1 MNDDQSQNPAPNND
15 ARYNAAEVEPRWQAV
30 WEKGDIYRA
39 DDTSSKPKFYAL
51 EMFPYPSGRIHMG
64 HVRNYAMGDVVARY
78 KKARGFEVLH
88 PMGWDSFGMPA
99 ENAAIATGGH
109 PRDWTYG
116 NIDAMKAPMKRL
128 GFALDWSREFA
139 TSDEAYYKQQQAIF
153 LKFWE
158 KGLVYRKTAK
168 VNWDPVDNTV
178 LANEQVIDGKGWR
191 SGAVVEQR
199 DMDQWFFKIT
209 EYAEEL
215 LEGLDGL
222 DRWPEKV
229 RTMQANWIGKSEG
242 LQMRFEWDNVSPNG
256 DGVFTLP
263 SSSIFHSNPE
273 TVLPFIV
280 NEEINTG
287 VYNDLNAD
295 INKVLEVCIEGVDI
309 FTTRPDTLFGASFIA
324 LSPDHEIVKALSK
337 INEKVET
344 FRAECAKIGTTE
356 EAIATAD
363 KLGFDTGLRVKHPFD
378 ETKTLPVWIANF
390 VLMGYGKGAVFG
402 CPAHDQRDFDF
413 ATKYGL
419 PILPVVEPFTT
430 AHPDAGRGPSDGM
443 AGAKDSLDP
452 DSHRDE
458 RNGEIEEAY
467 TGEGT
472 LINSGFLN
480 GLSKDEGISA
490 AIAKIEEM
498 DLGQGTTQYR
508 LRDWGVSRQR
518 YWGCPIPVIKCE
530 GCGPQPVAEADL
542 PVQLPYDNI
551 DLNIPGNPLDR
562 HPTFK
567 TGTKDNPVTC
577 PKCGKPAERETDTLD
592 TFADSSW
599 YFARFAG
606 GQGNGQPDD
615 APFDKAIASDW
626 LPVDQY
632 VGGVEHA
639 VLHLLYAR
647 FFTRGLR
654 DCGLLDLPSGE
665 PFAGLFTQGMV
676 THAVFTDPS
685 GEYVLP
691 ADVIGENPEKEWQS
705 FLARVGTQLD
715 DYPEFKKA
723 YEKQCDQLGK
733 HLIAQVKTENGWF
746 PKPILQ
752 GEVIKMSKSKKNV
765 VDPDEI
771 IEGYG
776 ADVARWFVLS
786 DSPPERDV
794 EWTES
799 GVIGAWRFSKKVW
812 SLVSETE
819 KMNPMSVASD
829 AKGDALALRRF
840 AHKALEKIT
849 AGIESFRFNTSV
861 AQIYEL
867 TNALKKY
874 KANDTAKVEAL
885 GILIRVIAPF
895 MPHLSEECWSHLGGE
910 GLCYHAPWPELDPAM
925 LVEDEV
931 TLPIQVNG
939 KRRSE
944 LTAPKGIAKDE
955 AEKLA
960 LADEA
965 VQRSL
970 DGLQVRKVIVV
981 PGRIINIVAS

>member
-1 MNDDQSQNPAPNND
+1 MSQDAPSQNND
-15 ARYNAAEVEPRWQAV
+15 SRYNAAEVEPRWQAV
-30 WEKGDIYRA
+30 WEKDDIYRA
-39 DDTSSKPKFYAL
+39 DDKSDKPKFYAL

-109 PRDWTYG
+109 PKDWTYG
-116 NIDAMKAPMKRL
+116 NIDAMKAPMKGL

-215 LEGLDGL
+215 LEGLDTL

-229 RTMQANWIGKSEG
+229 KTMQANWIGKSEG
-242 LQMRFEWDNVSPNG
+242 LQMYFQWCDEDASSDYLFEEEGTKNVTPKLG
-256 DGVFTLP
+256 H
-263 SSSIFHSNPE
+263 SSIH
-273 TVLPFIV
+273 
-280 NEEINTG
+280 
-287 VYNDLNAD
+287 DW
-295 INKVLEVCIEGVDI
+295 VLENFPDDVQVY
-309 FTTRPDTLFGASFIA
+309 TTRPDTLFGASFIA
-324 LSPDHEIVKALSK
+324 LSPDHPIVKGLAKSNPE
-337 INEKVET
+337 IQE
-344 FRAECAKIGTTE
+344 FIAQCAKIGTSE
-356 EAIATAD
+356 EAIAQAP
-363 KLGFDTGLRVKHPFD
+363 KLGLDTGLRVIHPLMD
-378 ETKTLPVWIANF
+378 LRSPREEHTLPVWIANF
-390 VLMGYGKGAVFG
+390 VLMGYGTGAIFG
-402 CPAHDQRDFDF
+402 CPAHDQRDLDF
-413 ATKYGL
+413 ARKYNL
-419 PILPVVEPFTT
+419 PVTPVILP
-430 AHPDAGRGPSDGM
+430 DGETPESF
-443 AGAKDSLDP
+443 K
-452 DSHRDE
+452 
-458 RNGEIEEAY
+458 IENEAY
-467 TGEGT
+467 TGTGK
-472 LINSGFLN
+472 IYNSNHYLD
-480 GLSKDEGISA
+480 GLSKEEGIKT
-490 AIAKIEEM
+490 AISEM
-498 DLGQGTTQYR
+498 EKRHIGKGVTNYR

-530 GCGPQPVAEADL
+530 SCGPQPVAETDL
-542 PVQLPYDNI
+542 PVQLPYEHI

-567 TGTKDNPVTC
+567 HGTEENPVTC
-577 PKCGKPAERETDTLD
+577 PKCGEKAERETDTLD

-606 GQGNGQPDD
+606 GNTTD
-615 APFDKAIASDW
+615 APFDKKAASEW

-676 THAVFTDPS
+676 THAVFTDED
-685 GEYVLP
+685 GEYVMP
-691 ADVIGENPEKEWQS
+691 ADVIEDGN
-705 FLARVGTQLD
+705 QLLHI
-715 DYPEFKKA
+715 ESKKIIS
-723 YEKQCDQLGK
+723 K
-733 HLIAQVKTENGWF
+733 
-746 PKPILQ
+746 

-812 SLVSETE
+812 SLVADSE
-819 KMNPMSVASD
+819 KMDPMSVAAD

-874 KANDTAKVEAL
+874 KSHDAAKAESL

-895 MPHLSEECWSHLGGE
+895 MPHLAEECWSHLGGE
-910 GLCYHAPWPELDPAM
+910 GLCYHAPWPEVDSAM

-944 LTAPKGIAKDE
+944 LRAPIDISKDE

-960 LADEA
+960 LADKA
-965 VQRSL
+965 IIRAI

>member
-1 MNDDQSQNPAPNND
+1 MSEDKS
-15 ARYNAAEVEPRWQAV
+15 RYNAAEVEPRWQAV

-39 DDTSSKPKFYAL
+39 DNSSDKPKFYAL

-78 KKARGFEVLH
+78 KKAQGFEVLH

-109 PRDWTYG
+109 PKDWTYG

-215 LEGLDGL
+215 LEGLDTL

-242 LQMRFEWDNVSPNG
+242 LQMRFEGLG
-256 DGVFTLP
+256 DA
-263 SSSIFHSNPE
+263 
-273 TVLPFIV
+273 
-280 NEEINTG
+280 
-287 VYNDLNAD
+287 AD
-295 INKVLEVCIEGVDI
+295 IEI

-324 LSPDHEIVKALSK
+324 LSPDHPLTLKLASEDGD
-337 INEKVET
+337 NEVLRDELID
-344 FRAECAKIGTTE
+344 FRAKCAKIGTTE
-356 EAIATAD
+356 EAIATAP
-363 KLGFDTGLRVKHPFD
+363 KLGMDTGLRVKHPFTG
-378 ETKTLPVWIANF
+378 EALPVWIANF
-390 VLMGYGKGAVFG
+390 VLMGYGTGAVFA
-402 CPAHDQRDFDF
+402 CPAHDQRDLDF
-413 ATKYGL
+413 ARKYD
-419 PILPVVEPFTT
+419 LPVTT
-430 AHPDAGRGPSDGM
+430 VVCPEDA
-443 AGAKDSLDP
+443 DP
-452 DSHRDE
+452 NDFIVDDV
-458 RNGEIEEAY
+458 AY
-467 TGEGT
+467 TGPGKI
-472 LINSGFLN
+472 INSKFLDGF
-480 GLSKDEGISA
+480 SIDDAKADAISR
-490 AIAKIEEM
+490 IQTRG
-498 DLGQGTTQYR
+498 LGQGVTQYR

-542 PVQLPYDNI
+542 PVKLPYEHI

-567 TGTKDNPVTC
+567 HGTKDNPVTC
-577 PKCGKPAERETDTLD
+577 PKCGDKAERETDTLD

-676 THAVFTDPS
+676 THVTYDLGKDQVGKPIW
-685 GEYVLP
+685 VLP
-691 ADVIGENPEKEWQS
+691 ADVDQKDGRYIHLPSGKEVNRGS
-705 FLARVGTQLD
+705 S
-715 DYPEFKKA
+715 
-723 YEKQCDQLGK
+723 
-733 HLIAQVKTENGWF
+733 
-746 PKPILQ
+746 
-752 GEVIKMSKSKKNV
+752 IKMSKSIKNV

-799 GVIGAWRFSKKVW
+799 GVIGAWRFANKVW
-812 SLVSETE
+812 AMVSEMP
-819 KMNPMSVASD
+819 KMNPMTVTKD
-829 AKGDALALRRF
+829 AEGNALELRRF
-840 AHKALEKIT
+840 AHKALDKAT
-849 AGIESFRFNTSV
+849 QGIENFRFNTSV

-874 KANDTAKVEAL
+874 KANDDAKAEAI
-885 GILIRVIAPF
+885 GMLIRAIAPF
-895 MPHLSEECWSHLGGE
+895 MPHLAEECWAHLGGE
-910 GLCYHAPWPELDPAM
+910 GLCYHAPWPVVDESM
-925 LVEDEV
+925 LVEDTV
-931 TLPIQVNG
+931 TLPVQVNG
-939 KRRSE
+939 KRRGE
-944 LTAPKGIAKDE
+944 VNVAKDIAKED
-955 AEKLA
+955 AEA
-960 LADEA
+960 LAMKDEG
-965 VQRSL
+965 VQRAL
-970 DGLQVRKVIVV
+970 DGLTVRKVIVV